1 MSVLVFMAIRTRWL
15 LLVCGLALCG
25 WGSTLA
31 QPLIPLHEPQ
41 AQAGP
46 VFLDD
51 LVLTWFDRTGQA
63 TLSEVLQLPPVA
75 FGPVPDRRT
84 LSLEPRSAL
93 WFKLRVGPSPSRE
106 PWLLS
111 SYLASPDLVFAYIQ
125 DEHGQWQEQRAGDL
139 VPVASWPTPDV
150 RPVFRIDPRPD
161 AEQTVYV
168 RVSDRLGSFTRLR
181 LARLDAWSE
190 VHQRNDLAFGL
201 YFGLTLLVFGMSLA
215 CWVGFRDSIF
225 ASYAV
230 YSILMILSQA
240 SFSGLAGVYLFPNSP
255 LLNDYA
261 IHLWISLATTAALL
275 FALHAS
281 SAFALVRRWVAFSLV
296 CSGALWLIL
305 LVFSINRTTPL
316 VLIVNAADGVIG
328 LMVMLT
334 LVITWRLGERYSS
347 ALLLAFSPLLLG
359 AVPLLLYNYRLIGS
373 SFWTQY
379 SLMLGSAF
387 ESVVLFFVV
396 VLRSR
401 NRAVTQT
408 RARALEKF
416 DALTGLANLRTLVD
430 RLDGMQT
437 RAMRS
442 SNACGLVLIELV
454 NYRKLGTEL
463 GRDKADLA
471 LVLSARHMG
480 LVARD
485 FDTAAR
491 VGESLFALAIEG
503 PVTEESLAATCSA
516 LAARG
521 LRQQRL
527 LTGGETL
534 DFMMVHALVR
544 DKELPSEKILQW
556 MTRRLREFD
565 TSVNRRIYAVS
576 LDAAHSIP
584 AFNSEQFQ

>member
-1 MSVLVFMAIRTRWL
+1 M
-15 LLVCGLALCG
+15 
-25 WGSTLA
+25 
-31 QPLIPLHEPQ
+31 
-41 AQAGP
+41 
-46 VFLDD
+46 
-51 LVLTWFDRTGQA
+51 
-63 TLSEVLQLPPVA
+63 
-75 FGPVPDRRT
+75 
-84 LSLEPRSAL
+84 
-93 WFKLRVGPSPSRE
+93 
-106 PWLLS
+106 LS

-125 DEHGQWQEQRAGDL
+125 DDQGQWREQRAGDL
-139 VPVASWPTPDV
+139 VAVADWPLPDV

-181 LARLDAWSE
+181 LSRLDTWSV
-190 VHQRNDLAFGL
+190 VHQRNDLAFGA

-225 ASYAV
+225 ASYAA
-230 YSILMILSQA
+230 YSLCMILAQA
-240 SFSGLAGVYLFPNSP
+240 SFSGLAGVVLFPNLP
-255 LLNDYA
+255 LLNDFS
-261 IHLWISLATTAALL
+261 IHLWISLATTLGLL

-296 CSGALWLIL
+296 CCGAIWLMLMVFAINRSTPLFLIL
-305 LVFSINRTTPL
+305 
-316 VLIVNAADGVIG
+316 NAADGLIG
-328 LMVMLT
+328 LMVIVT
-334 LVITWRLGERYSS
+334 LAITWRMGERYSV

-396 VLRSR
+396 VRRSR

-408 RARALEKF
+408 RTRALEKF
-416 DALTGLANLRTLVD
+416 DALTGLANARTLAD

-437 RAMRS
+437 RAMRAG
-442 SNACGLVLIELV
+442 NACGLVLVELV
-454 NYRKLGTEL
+454 NYRQIGTEL

-503 PVTEESLAATCSA
+503 PVTEASLAATCST

-534 DFMMVHALVR
+534 DFMMVHTLVR
-544 DKELPSEKILQW
+544 DKEMPSEKILQW
-556 MTRRLREFD
+556 LTRRLREHD
-565 TSVNRRIYAVS
+565 TSVNRRIYGVS
-576 LDAAHSIP
+576 LDAAHSVP
-584 AFNSEQFQ
+584 AFNTEPFQQV